1 MLERRIIV
9 MINNTFDDYNPSDF
23 DEMFDRDDLL
33 GISMLNDDPIYKK
46 HTALKNL
53 YNGIVDESTSSITT
67 VTKAIEDSVDVEDT
81 IEEPDLLDIEPD
93 DSDVSVDGMDAEDE
107 IEAAQDIFTGEADED
122 DMIIDFVESL

>member
-1 MLERRIIV
+1 

>member
-1 MLERRIIV
+1 

-33 GISMLNDDPIYKK
+33 GISMLNDDPIYKR

-53 YNGIVDESTSSITT
+53 YDGIIDESVVEDKINT
-67 VTKAIEDSVDVEDT
+67 VTKAIEDGIEVEDT

-93 DSDVSVDGMDAEDE
+93 DSDVSIDGMDAEDE